1 MRKLLLLLLAVGV
14 STCLLQAQTTRT
26 ITGKVTGPDGSPIPN
41 TSVIIKGTTYGTTTK
56 TDGTYL
62 MSVPAGSRVLVISAI
77 GMAEVEISIG
87 NKAVID
93 ATLESNDKN
102 LAEVVVVGYGTQK
115 RKEITGN
122 FSIVKGTDIAQKP
135 VQSFESALAGKAA
148 GVQITVPNGVVN
160 NPPVFRIRGT
170 NSISLSSYPLIVVDG
185 VPTYTGDQGA
195 TSAPANPLAS
205 INPNDIESIDIAKD
219 AAAAAIYGS
228 RAANGVVFITTKKGK
243 SGRAKINYDGWVG
256 FTKANRLPEILDAQ
270 QYVDFKNMALD
281 NLKAIPTTSTPT
293 TGSFIVP
300 KDANG
305 NPVNTNWYD
314 EVYRQGF
321 SHSHS
326 VNVSGG
332 TEGTTYYFSAGY
344 TAQEGILKKN
354 DFIRSNIL
362 TNVDSR
368 ITKWLNIGGKI
379 SYSNEKNKISGTS
392 GSLPGE
398 AFNSAGAARLALG
411 LPPNTAPYNNDGTYN
426 IASGTAIGGMG
437 NVVNSANPYTFN
449 NITMLLNMNRSN
461 NEANH
466 LQSNVYVQVKPLSW
480 MTLRTVYGIDNLLID
495 NDAFLNPYHGDGT
508 SAGSGPGGGATGSYA
523 KNKTWL
529 WTNTA
534 QFDYTFADMHS
545 FSLLVG
551 NEQQRRT
558 YDGFGINRRT
568 LSDSA
573 YTVIQGGFNTNNTS
587 GMTLSENYL
596 LSSFGRL
603 NYDFN
608 KKYFI
613 SANLR
618 QDEYSALGV
627 KKGSFYGFSAG
638 WEIAKE
644 SFWNTLGIDQVFSSF
659 RLRGSY
665 GKVGNTAGM
674 EDFATYSTYSSG
686 LYGGNATLYYYTVG
700 NNKIRWETSKKTD
713 VGVVFGLFNDRVRSE
728 ITYYKNNIDNL
739 LLRVPQAPSVGLP
752 NSADANRNTVFMN
765 VGTMYNQG
773 IEFMADAQVINTKDF
788 NWNTTFNFSYNKNM
802 VTALADGLTE
812 VTTATSGSETINKTV
827 VGKSAGYLWVVPTAG
842 VDPASGKRIFVN
854 ADGQHILF
862 QNTAPTGETQFMT
875 TDNKPYLKNNGKIN
889 QADDG
894 VLYANAIPKY
904 VGGWS
909 NTVSYKDF
917 DLNVLFTYQL
927 GSYIYY
933 GTNAGL
939 HDMRFWNNTT
949 DVLTDSWQ
957 KPGDNAK
964 YPKPVYGDNS
974 SNGSAIA
981 MDINVFKGDFVKL
994 RTVQVG
1000 YNMPLGILKKIQI
1013 SRARFYVAG
1022 QNLAIIT
1029 KYPGPDPEVSS
1040 NGNSGTSFGVD
1051 RNTLANGRTITVG
1064 LNVGF

>member
-1 MRKLLLLLLAVGV
+1 MRKLLLLLLAVGA
-14 STCLLQAQTTRT
+14 STCLLQAQSRT
-26 ITGKVTGPDGSPIPN
+26 ITGKVTSTDGSPIPN
-41 TSVIIKGTTYGTTTK
+41 TSVVIKGTGFGTTTK
-56 TDGTYL
+56 FDGTYS
-62 MSVPAGSRVLVISAI
+62 MNVPEGSKILVFTAV
-77 GMAEVEISIG
+77 GMADAEVSIG
-87 NKAVID
+87 NKAVVNIQMQS
-93 ATLESNDKN
+93 TDKN

-122 FSIVKGTDIAQKP
+122 ISTVKGTEIAEKP

-170 NSISLSSYPLIVVDG
+170 NSFSLSSYPLIVIDG

-205 INPNDIESIDIAKD
+205 VNPNDIESIDIAKD

-243 SGRAKINYDGWVG
+243 SGRAKVSYDGWVG
-256 FTKANRLPEILDAQ
+256 FSKANRLPEVLNAQ

-281 NLKAIPTTSTPT
+281 NLKAVNPAT

-314 EVYRQGF
+314 EVYREAF
-321 SHSHS
+321 SHSHN

-332 TEGTTYYFSAGY
+332 NESTTYYFSAGY
-344 TAQEGILKKN
+344 TSQQGILKKN
-354 DFIRSNIL
+354 EFIRSNIL

-368 ITKWLNIGGKI
+368 VTKWLSVGGKV
-379 SYSNEKNKISGTS
+379 SYSNEKNRIAGTS

-398 AFNSAGAARLALG
+398 AFNSAGAARLAVA
-411 LPPNTAPYNNDGTYN
+411 LPSNTAPYNNDGTYN
-426 IASGTAIGGMG
+426 IASATAIGGMG
-437 NVVNSANPYTFN
+437 NLVNGANPYAFN
-449 NITMLLNMNRSN
+449 NITMLLNLNRSN

-466 LQSNVYVQVKPLSW
+466 LQSNVYIQVKPLSW
-480 MTLRTVYGIDNLLID
+480 ITLRTTYGIDNLLLD
-495 NDAFLNPYHGDGT
+495 NDIFLNPYHGDGT
-508 SAGSGPGGGATGSYA
+508 SAGSGPGGGATGSYI

-534 QFDYTFADMHS
+534 QFDYTFADVHS
-545 FSLLVG
+545 LSLLVG

-573 YTVIQGGFNTNNTS
+573 YTNIQAGFTTNNTS

-596 LSSFGRL
+596 LSTFGRL
-603 NYDFN
+603 NYNFN

-613 SANLR
+613 SANVR

-627 KKGSFYGFSAG
+627 KKGTFYGFSGG
-638 WEIAKE
+638 WEIARE

-659 RLRGSY
+659 RVRGSY
-665 GKVGNTAGM
+665 GKVGNIAGM
-674 EDFATYSTYSSG
+674 DDFATYSTYFSG
-686 LYGGNATLYYYTVG
+686 LYGGSPTLYFYTVG
-700 NNKIRWETSKKTD
+700 NNKIKWETSTKTD
-713 VGVVFGLFNDRVRSE
+713 VGVVFGLFNDRVKSE

-752 NSADANRNTVFMN
+752 NPTGGSRNSIFMN
-765 VGTMYNQG
+765 VGKMYNQG

-812 VTTATSGSETINKTV
+812 VQTTTSGLETVNKTV
-827 VGKSAGYLWVVPTAG
+827 VGKSVGYLWVVPTAG
-842 VDPASGKRIFVN
+842 VDPTSGRRIFVN
-854 ADGQHILF
+854 AAGEHILF
-862 QNTAPTGETQFMT
+862 QNSPPAGQTQFMT
-875 TDNKPYLKNNGKIN
+875 TDNKPYLKNNGRIT
-889 QADDG
+889 QPDDG
-894 VLYANAIPKY
+894 VLYANVIPRY
-904 VGGWS
+904 VGGWT
-909 NTVSYKDF
+909 NNVSYKDF
-917 DLNVLFTYQL
+917 DLNFLFTYQL
-927 GSYIYY
+927 GYYIYY

-939 HDMRFWNNTT
+939 HDMRFWNNDK
-949 DVLTDSWQ
+949 DVLTDAWQ
-957 KPGDNAK
+957 KAGDNAK
-964 YPKPVYGDNS
+964 YAKPVYGDNS
-974 SNGSAIA
+974 SNGSA
-981 MDINVFKGDFVKL
+981 MPLDINVFKGDFVKL
-994 RTVQVG
+994 RTVQIG
-1000 YNMPLGILKKIQI
+1000 YNLPKSILDKIQL

-1022 QNLAIIT
+1022 QNLAVIT

-1040 NGNSGTSFGVD
+1040 NGNTGTSFGVD
-1051 RNTLANGRTITVG
+1051 RNTLGNGRTLTVG

>member
-1 MRKLLLLLLAVGV
+1 MRKLLLLLLAVGA
-14 STCLLQAQTTRT
+14 STCLLQAQTRA
-26 ITGKVTGPDGSPIPN
+26 ISGKVTSTDGSPIPN
-41 TSVIIKGTTYGTTTK
+41 TSVIIKGTGFGTSTK
-56 TDGTYL
+56 FDGTYS
-62 MSVPAGSRVLVISAI
+62 MNVPEGSKILVFTAV
-77 GMAEVEISIG
+77 GMADAEVSIG
-87 NKAVID
+87 NKAVINIQLQS
-93 ATLESNDKN
+93 TDKN

-122 FSIVKGTDIAQKP
+122 FSTVKGTEIAEKP

-170 NSISLSSYPLIVVDG
+170 NSISLSSYPLIVIDG
-185 VPTYTGDQGA
+185 IATYTGDQGG

-205 INPNDIESIDIAKD
+205 INPGDIESIDIAKD

-243 SGRAKINYDGWVG
+243 SGRAKVNYDGWVG
-256 FTKANRLPEILDAQ
+256 FSKANRLPEVLNAQ
-270 QYVDFKNMALD
+270 EYVDFKNMALD
-281 NLKAIPTTSTPT
+281 NLKAVNAAT
-293 TGSFIVP
+293 TGSFIIP

-305 NPVNTNWYD
+305 NPINTNWYD

-321 SHSHS
+321 SHSHN

-332 TEGTTYYFSAGY
+332 NESTTYYFSAGY
-344 TAQEGILKKN
+344 TSQQGILKKN
-354 DFIRSNIL
+354 EFIRSNIL

-368 ITKWLNIGGKI
+368 VTKWLNVGGKI
-379 SYSNEKNKISGTS
+379 SYSNEKNRIAGTS

-398 AFNSAGAARLALG
+398 AFNSAGAARLAVA
-411 LPPNTAPYNNDGTYN
+411 LPSNTAPYNNDGTYN
-426 IASGTAIGGMG
+426 IASATAIGGMG
-437 NVVNSANPYTFN
+437 SLVNGANPYTFN
-449 NITMLLNMNRSN
+449 NITMLLNLNRSN

-480 MTLRTVYGIDNLLID
+480 ITLRSTYGIDNLLLD
-495 NDAFLNPYHGDGT
+495 NEIFLNPYHGDGT
-508 SAGSGPGGGATGSYA
+508 SGGSGPGGGATGSYI
-523 KNKTWL
+523 KYKTWL

-534 QFDYTFADMHS
+534 QFDYSFGDIHN

-573 YTVIQGGFNTNNTS
+573 YTVIQAGFTTNNTS
-587 GMTLSENYL
+587 GMILSENYL

-603 NYDFN
+603 NYNFN

-627 KKGSFYGFSAG
+627 KKGTFYGFSGG
-638 WEIAKE
+638 WEIARE
-644 SFWNTLGIDQVFSSF
+644 SFWNTLGIDNIFSSF

-665 GKVGNTAGM
+665 GKVGNISGIG
-674 EDFATYSTYSSG
+674 DFETYSTYSSG
-686 LYGGNATLYYYTVG
+686 LYGGNPTLFFSTVG
-700 NNKIRWETSKKTD
+700 NNKIEWETSTKTD
-713 VGVVFGLFNDRVRSE
+713 VGIVFGLFNDRVRSE

-739 LLRVPQAPSVGLP
+739 LLRVPQSPSVGLP
-752 NSADANRNTVFMN
+752 NGNSVLMN
-765 VGTMYNQG
+765 VGKMYNQG
-773 IEFMADAQVINTKDF
+773 IEFMADAQVISTKDF
-788 NWNTTFNFSYNKNM
+788 NWNTTFNFSYNKNV

-812 VTTATSGSETINKTV
+812 VVTSTSGLETVNKTV

-842 VDPASGKRIFVN
+842 VDPTSGRRIFVN
-854 ADGQHILF
+854 ASGEQILF
-862 QNTAPTGETQFMT
+862 QNSPPAGQTQFMT
-875 TDNKPYLKNNGKIN
+875 TDNKPYLKNNGRIT
-889 QADDG
+889 QPDDG
-894 VLYANAIPKY
+894 VLYANVIPKY
-904 VGGWS
+904 VGGWT
-909 NTVSYKDF
+909 NTVNYKDF
-917 DLNVLFTYQL
+917 DLNFLFTYQL
-927 GSYIYY
+927 GAYIYY

-939 HDMRFWNNTT
+939 HDMRFWNNDK

-964 YPKPVYGDNS
+964 YAKPVYGDNS
-974 SNGSAIA
+974 SNGSA
-981 MDINVFKGDFVKL
+981 MPLDINVFKGDFVKL
-994 RTVQVG
+994 RTVQIG
-1000 YNMPLGILKKIQI
+1000 YNLPKSILDKVLI

-1022 QNLAIIT
+1022 QNLAVIT

-1051 RNTLANGRTITVG
+1051 RNTLGNGRTITVG